1 MGMIEHPEM
10 KGKDLSV
17 SLLLTPEEA
26 AGGSYVNVVTPLD
39 GEIPVKIPEG
49 IKAGTM
55 LRLRGLGS
63 RQGNS
68 DERGDLYIKIMI
80 MMANERLREQ
90 SLSGEGLDFRIVG
103 GCIVALGVVLIL
115 GNITGIMPTFP
126 FAGFLVTV
134 VGGIVSSLGKV
145 LGT

>member
-1 MGMIEHPEM
+1 MGTINHPAM
-10 KGKDLSV
+10 KDKDLSV
-17 SLLLTPEEA
+17 SVLLTPEEA
-26 AGGSYVNVVTPLD
+26 AAGSYVNVVTPLD

-49 IKAGTM
+49 IQAGTM

-90 SLSGEGLDFRIVG
+90 SLSGEGLGFRIVG
-103 GCIVALGVVLIL
+103 GCIVALGVILIL
-115 GNITGIMPTFP
+115 GNITGMMPTFP

-134 VGGIVSSLGKV
+134 VGGIVSSLGKT